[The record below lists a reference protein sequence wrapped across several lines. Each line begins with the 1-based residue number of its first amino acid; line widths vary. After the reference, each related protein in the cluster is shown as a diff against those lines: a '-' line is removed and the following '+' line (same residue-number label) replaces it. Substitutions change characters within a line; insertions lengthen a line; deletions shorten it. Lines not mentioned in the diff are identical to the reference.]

1 MRGGR
6 KLVNGRLVGD
16 HYSET
21 GKNGLRVV
29 VPEIRGILLNAFIR
43 LVLTITSPEVIHW
56 KIMENP
62 IWNPIGFKF
71 VKWFSYLRNNYKV

>member
-56 KIMENP
+56 KIQFEIQLDSNLSSGLV
-62 IWNPIGFKF
+62 I
-71 VKWFSYLRNNYKV
+71 